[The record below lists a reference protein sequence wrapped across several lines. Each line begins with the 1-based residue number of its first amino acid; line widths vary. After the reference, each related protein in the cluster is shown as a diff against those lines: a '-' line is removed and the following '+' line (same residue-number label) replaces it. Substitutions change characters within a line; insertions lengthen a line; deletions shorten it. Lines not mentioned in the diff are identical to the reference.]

1 VTFITGTNRHARR
14 LVEQRGSYKAVVL
27 DFALFLI
34 ALFALSILLISG
46 CFYIVS
52 DSRLIDR

>member
-1 VTFITGTNRHARR
+1 LDRAPKY
-14 LVEQRGSYKAVVL
+14 QAMVL
-27 DFALFLI
+27 DFVLFLI

-52 DSRLIDR
+52 DSRQIGH